1 MINLQSLCLRLWLCI
16 PALLFSVF
24 LSSSSKAVDCSTDTV
39 GLCTPTIEEIIDETV
54 TETIQYEA
62 DGYTVTTETITDTT
76 TTTVA
81 NEDSGDILDG
91 DNNYVSST
99 KEGDM
104 DSDWGGQGPASM
116 PTGNNCFGLGTDKC
130 AQITG
135 SGNSTSTMGVDGMGT
150 TFINTVDISDL
161 DINYGGKTNYTIK
174 VDKQDAEDRIYMHIT
189 GKNGNTNVFSGT
201 DILSESGVASG
212 YEAYSGGFDFNG
224 KITTLIIEVGGRDI
238 NLAIGP
244 LFDDVTVNVL
254 YNTINTIVQ
263 QSITSVEMWVA
274 QGGSTETE
282 TITIVENI
290 FEHNDIIE
298 APDGDMYFEPE
309 FEEPD
314 MEMSYEIVEI
324 EMEMEMNFDMD
335 FEFDMPDIDMPD
347 MEMNMDMATVEIEM
361 EMEMNMEMDFEME
374 MEMDMDMPEPMEM
387 AEIDMPEP
395 DMEMPDMDMDMET
408 PEIEMDMD
416 TEMPETDMDMSEPE
430 MEPEMEVEPEP
441 TTEPEPEMEEP
452 VNEPEPETEAEPEP
466 ADEPSE
472 EPADEPK
479 EEMEEEPEPE
489 KGAPEADADEDQP
502 EDMEESEDKGEAEE
516 KPVKKPESKK
526 EKAAKKIVKKM
537 GDKGRY
543 DSQNQLKTLIVMQVL
558 GNTKTFFESQQ
569 QLNDRA
575 GFFTDES
582 LPDAVI
588 SDNNI
593 AGYFLFAGSDGLM
606 NEMVMQQWQK

>member
-1 MINLQSLCLRLWLCI
+1 MGKSLRSLFYLAWLCI
-16 PALLFSVF
+16 LASWPSYLRAECPVT
-24 LSSSSKAVDCSTDTV
+24 AT
-39 GLCTPTIEEIIDETV
+39 GLCTPGVEETIVIDEVETIE
-54 TETIQYEA
+54 YEA
-62 DGYTVTTETITDTT
+62 DGYTVTTETTTTTT
-76 TTTVA
+76 TTTVT

-91 DNNYVSST
+91 DNDYVSSS
-99 KEGDM
+99 KYEGDM
-104 DSDWGGQGPASM
+104 DIDWGGQGPASM
-116 PTGNNCFGLGTDKC
+116 PSGNSCYNLGSDKC

-135 SGNSTSTMGVDGMGT
+135 SGNSTSTMGVSGMGT

-161 DINYGGKTNYTIK
+161 DIEYGGRTNYTIK
-174 VDKQDAEDRIYMHIT
+174 VDKRDAQDRIYMHIT
-189 GKNGNTNVFSGT
+189 GKDGSTSVFSGT
-201 DILSESGVASG
+201 DILSESGVTSG
-212 YEAYSGGFDFNG
+212 YQEYEGGFDFSG
-224 KITTLIIEVGGRDI
+224 TITTLIIEVGGRDI

-274 QGGSTETE
+274 YGGSTETE
-282 TITIVENI
+282 VIDIVENI
-290 FEHNDIIE
+290 FEHNDIISS
-298 APDGDMYFEPE
+298 PDGDISIEPE

-324 EMEMEMNFDMD
+324 EMEMELPTMEIEMP
-335 FEFDMPDIDMPD
+335 EMEMDMPEI
-347 MEMNMDMATVEIEM
+347 EVASVESEIEM
-361 EMEMNMEMDFEME
+361 EMEME
-374 MEMDMDMPEPMEM
+374 MPEPEM
-387 AEIDMPEP
+387 K
-395 DMEMPDMDMDMET
+395 
-408 PEIEMDMD
+408 
-416 TEMPETDMDMSEPE
+416 
-430 MEPEMEVEPEP
+430 VEAEP

-452 VNEPEPETEAEPEP
+452 VNEPETEAKPEP
-466 ADEPSE
+466 AD

-479 EEMEEEPEPE
+479 EDVAEEPEQKE
-489 KGAPEADADEDQP
+489 SAQEADGNEDKQ
-502 EDMEESEDKGEAEE
+502 EDMEETEDKGEAED

-558 GNTKTFFESQQ
+558 GNTKTFFESQK

-582 LPDAVI
+582 LPDAFI

-593 AGYFLFAGSDGLM
+593 ASYFLFAGSDGLM
-606 NEMVMQQWQK
+606 DEMVMQQWQK

>member
-1 MINLQSLCLRLWLCI
+1 MMNLRNLLLLLWLCI
-16 PALLFSVF
+16 SVS

-130 AQITG
+130 ASITG

-174 VDKQDAEDRIYMHIT
+174 VDKQDAQDRIYMHIT
-189 GKNGNTNVFSGT
+189 GRNGKTNVFSGT
-201 DILSESGVASG
+201 DILSESGVTSG
-212 YEAYSGGFDFNG
+212 FQEYSGGFDFSG
-224 KITTLIIEVGGRDI
+224 TITTLIIEVGGRDI

-309 FEEPD
+309 FEETD

-374 MEMDMDMPEPMEM
+374 MDMDMPEPMEM

-395 DMEMPDMDMDMET
+395 DMEIPDMDMDMET

-452 VNEPEPETEAEPEP
+452 VNEPEPETEVEPEP

-479 EEMEEEPEPE
+479 EDMEEEPEPE

-516 KPVKKPESKK
+516 KPVKKPQSKK

>member
-1 MINLQSLCLRLWLCI
+1 LRNLLLLLWLCI
-16 PALLFSVF
+16 SVS

-189 GKNGNTNVFSGT
+189 GKNGNTSVFSGT

-212 YEAYSGGFDFNG
+212 YQEYEGGFDFAGTIN
-224 KITTLIIEVGGRDI
+224 TLIIEIGGRDI

-274 QGGSTETE
+274 YGGSTETE
-282 TITIVENI
+282 VIDIIENI
-290 FEHNDIIE
+290 FEHNDIVT
-298 APDGDMYFEPE
+298 APDGDINIEPE
-309 FEEPD
+309 FDEPD
-314 MEMSYEIVEI
+314 MEVSYDIVEI
-324 EMEMEMNFDMD
+324 EMEMEL
-335 FEFDMPDIDMPD
+335 PT
-347 MEMNMDMATVEIEM
+347 MEMEMPEMEMEMPEIEVATVEIEM
-361 EMEMNMEMDFEME
+361 EMEME
-374 MEMDMDMPEPMEM
+374 
-387 AEIDMPEP
+387 
-395 DMEMPDMDMDMET
+395 MEMPD
-408 PEIEMDMD
+408 PEVK
-416 TEMPETDMDMSEPE
+416 
-430 MEPEMEVEPEP
+430 VEAEP

-452 VNEPEPETEAEPEP
+452 VNETETEAEPEP
-466 ADEPSE
+466 ADEP
-472 EPADEPK
+472 ADEPK
-479 EEMEEEPEPE
+479 EDVAEEPEPE
-489 KGAPEADADEDQP
+489 ESAPEADADEDQP
-502 EDMEESEDKGEAEE
+502 EDMEEPEDKGEAEE

-558 GNTKTFFESQQ
+558 GNTKTFFDSQQ
-569 QLNDRA
+569 QLNDRV
-575 GFFTDES
+575 GFFSDES
-582 LPDAVI
+582 LPDAFI
-588 SDNNI
+588 NDNNI
-593 AGYFLFAGSDGLM
+593 ASYFLFAGSEGLM
-606 NEMVMQQWQK
+606 DEMVMQQWQK

>member
-1 MINLQSLCLRLWLCI
+1 MGKNFSNLLYWVWLCI
-16 PALLFSVF
+16 LVSWHSPL
-24 LSSSSKAVDCSTDTV
+24 KAVDCSTDTV
-39 GLCTPTIEEIIDETV
+39 GLCSPTIEEIIDETS

-81 NEDSGDILDG
+81 NEDSGNILDG
-91 DNNYVSST
+91 DNDYVAT
-99 KEGDM
+99 NKEGDM
-104 DSDWGGQGPASM
+104 DVDWGGQGPASM
-116 PTGNNCFGLGTDKC
+116 PSGNSCFGLGTDKC

-161 DINYGGKTNYTIK
+161 DIEYGGKTNYTIK
-174 VDKQDAEDRIYMHIT
+174 VDKQDAQDRIYMHIT
-189 GKNGNTNVFSGT
+189 GKNGNTSVFSGT

-212 YEAYSGGFDFNG
+212 YEAYSGGFDFSG

-335 FEFDMPDIDMPD
+335 FEMEMPDLDMPD

-361 EMEMNMEMDFEME
+361 EMEMNMEMDLEME
-374 MEMDMDMPEPMEM
+374 
-387 AEIDMPEP
+387 
-395 DMEMPDMDMDMET
+395 MEMPDMDMDMEM
-408 PEIEMDMD
+408 PEVEMAEMDIEMPEPEMEMDM
-416 TEMPETDMDMSEPE
+416 EMPEPE

-452 VNEPEPETEAEPEP
+452 INEPEPETEAEPEP
-466 ADEPSE
+466 ADEP
-472 EPADEPK
+472 ADEPK
-479 EEMEEEPEPE
+479 EDVAEEPEAE
-489 KGAPEADADEDQP
+489 ESVSEAEGDEEQP
-502 EDMEESEDKGEAEE
+502 EDMEEPEDKGEAEE

-569 QLNDRA
+569 QLNDRT

>member
-212 YEAYSGGFDFNG
+212 YEAYSGGFDFSG

-374 MEMDMDMPEPMEM
+374 MEMDMPEPMEM

-502 EDMEESEDKGEAEE
+502 EDMEESEDESEAEE
-516 KPVKKPESKK
+516 KPVKKPQSKK